1 QKVRA
6 QVHQI
11 WAHRQR
17 AVWAAGGGQAP
28 MVAIVTLVVAL
39 AAMTV
44 ATVTA
49 AAQESLGDAARR
61 IRNNKENGA
70 LTGMP
75 KPGQKAMSPAT
86 ADLSATMALI
96 SETDPEKY
104 SEGVRLMLEQ
114 ERFRVL
120 DDVSNGERTN
130 RTRFAGGEWKLNAFY
145 EAVASPTGKGRG
157 VVPDWN
163 AYREQLN
170 RWVGMQPASISA
182 RVGVAEAELMCAWQ
196 LGGPGEA
203 GSVNQERRRLF
214 TETLKQ
220 AESILNRAS
229 DLPAKCP
236 EWYNVMLQVGRAKG
250 WELEDLNMLL
260 QRAVAF

>member
-1 QKVRA
+1 MLTGMKKRQIRAQVQAQPRAQVRADMPQLPTRVTQPRVQKVRA

-17 AVWAAGGGQAP
+17 TVWAAGGGQAP

-49 AAQESLGDAARR
+49 AAQEALGDAARR

-130 RTRFAGGEWKLNAFY
+130 RTRFAG
-145 EAVASPTGKGRG
+145 
-157 VVPDWN
+157 
-163 AYREQLN
+163 
-170 RWVGMQPASISA
+170 
-182 RVGVAEAELMCAWQ
+182 
-196 LGGPGEA
+196 
-203 GSVNQERRRLF
+203 
-214 TETLKQ
+214 
-220 AESILNRAS
+220 
-229 DLPAKCP
+229 
-236 EWYNVMLQVGRAKG
+236 
-250 WELEDLNMLL
+250 
-260 QRAVAF
+260 